1 MGTFKTVIKHAGSSI
16 VSVLTPAESITD
28 ASLAVDKFMGQWRQQ
43 PLARD
48 TGWYPNEDE
57 GVNQRDLITEPGEGE
72 HHFLFRFT
80 FKE

>member
-16 VSVLTPAESITD
+16 VSVLTPVESITD
-28 ASLAVDKFMGQWRQQ
+28 ASLAVDKFMSQWRQQ
-43 PLARD
+43 NIARD
-48 TGWYPNEDE
+48 TGWYDNEDE
-57 GVNQRDLITEPGEGE
+57 GVKQRDLITEPGEGE